1 MKDRDI
7 SPEAVAYFLST
18 DDFPSY
24 THEYHIPSDMLLT
37 ALEEAKEE
45 ADYSPEDMV
54 DYKRGVYDVVEKI
67 MKYYE

>member
-7 SPEAVAYFLST
+7 NPEEVTYFLST
-18 DDFPSY
+18 DDFPSFSSM
-24 THEYHIPSDMLLT
+24 YHIPSDMLLAT
-37 ALEEAKEE
+37 LEEVKEE

-54 DYKRGVYDVVEKI
+54 DYKRGVYDVIEKI

>member
-7 SPEAVAYFLST
+7 NPEEVAYFLNT
-18 DDFPSY
+18 DDFPSFSSM
-24 THEYHIPSDMLLT
+24 YHIPSDMLLT

>member
-7 SPEAVAYFLST
+7 SPEEVAYFLSS
-18 DDFPSY
+18 DDFPKFLAM
-24 THEYHIPSDMLLT
+24 YHIPSDMLLAT
-37 ALEEAKEE
+37 LEEAKEK
-45 ADYSPEDMV
+45 ADCSPEDMV